1 MKLSLSSILLVSAL
15 GVIVNATRL
24 PTVHEL
30 SVRQHCDDCC
40 DDDSCCQGDEGWPLS
55 YCLGVSCGA
64 SLTLTKLT
72 RARRLLKLE
81 ITPERTYTNRVSAC
95 YCREVSWS
103 SVYE

>member
-24 PTVHEL
+24 PPVHEL

-40 DDDSCCQGDEGWPLS
+40 DDNSCCQGEEGWPLS
-55 YCLGVSCGA
+55 YRLGVSCGE

-72 RARRLLKLE
+72 QARRLLKLE
-81 ITPERTYTNRVSAC
+81 IMSERTYTNPVSAF
-95 YCREVSWS
+95 YCWE
-103 SVYE
+103 